1 MADIVD
7 EAPKEKRTAKKVGK
21 AIHIT
26 EEIGPQQLMM
36 PGDANPIGTRI
47 SKTIDIV
54 KLVEVERFLNGIRS
68 TRDNLKNQIVGLKQ
82 QEKALSD
89 LGAQE
94 CGPILADI
102 LTEAR
107 KLANTDKAWQKFQ
120 RKMFKPIGGG
130 NAKGQPKQNVIVGT
144 LNQWQKYK
152 QIVVQIENI
161 EKQLVRAEEHL
172 DVIESVIAGNGTPAK

>member
-1 MADIVD
+1 MADIVN
-7 EAPKEKRTAKKVGK
+7 EAPKENRTAVKVGK
-21 AIHIT
+21 TVEIT

-36 PGDANPIGTRI
+36 PGDANPIGTRT
-47 SKTIDIV
+47 SKTIDTVKIV
-54 KLVEVERFLNGIRS
+54 DVERFLDGIRS

-82 QEKALSD
+82 QETALSA
-89 LGAQE
+89 LGVQE

-107 KLANTDKAWQKFQ
+107 KLADTDKGWQKFQ

-130 NAKGQPKQNVIVGT
+130 KGKGQPKQNVIVGT

-172 DVIESVIAGNGTPAK
+172 DVIEGAIAGNGTPAE